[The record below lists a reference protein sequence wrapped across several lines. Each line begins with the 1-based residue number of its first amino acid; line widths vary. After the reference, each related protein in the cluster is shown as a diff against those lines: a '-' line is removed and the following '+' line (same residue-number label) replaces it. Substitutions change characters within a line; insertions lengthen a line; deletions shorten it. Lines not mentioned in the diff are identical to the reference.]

1 MYLHEARKS
10 RVVNHRMVKKR
21 IYCPVIWNHTHFRLI
36 ESWVQHSLTSDPRRL
51 WRFSHKVELSF
62 HLLKSQRCLRILE
75 KEYDV
80 LPWTRW
86 HMRPWHWQEVYCLQN
101 YQQRCVWQRRCVP
114 DTRILRRA
122 SLAQLSV
129 CECPHVCTLPPP
141 LTSARYPWISNLSI
155 SIVFHYFRW
164 LCTYLHC
171 EAAWNEAMSLT
182 TFNSSDTKRVE
193 CSFVDLSWQQIYYWQ
208 KF

>member
-10 RVVNHRMVKKR
+10 RVVNHLMFKKR
-21 IYCPVIWNHTHFRLI
+21 IYCPMIWNHIHLRLI
-36 ESWVQHSLTSDPRRL
+36 EGWVQSDPHRL
-51 WRFSHKVELSF
+51 WRFSHKVE
-62 HLLKSQRCLRILE
+62 QRCLRISE

-101 YQQRCVWQRRCVP
+101 YQQRCVP

-129 CECPHVCTLPPP
+129 CERPHVCTLPP
-141 LTSARYPWISNLSI
+141 LLISARYPWINNLSI
-155 SIVFHYFRW
+155 SIVSYCFRVVVMYV
-164 LCTYLHC
+164 CT
-171 EAAWNEAMSLT
+171 WNVAMPIAYCTS
-182 TFNSSDTKRVE
+182 NSSDTNRVDR
-193 CSFVDLSWQQIYYWQ
+193 SKLTTDLLLTSVLDSPFHTM
-208 KF
+208 KLTC

>member
-10 RVVNHRMVKKR
+10 RVVNPWMVKRR
-21 IYCPVIWNHTHFRLI
+21 IYCPVIWNHIHLRLI
-36 ESWVQHSLTSDPRRL
+36 EGWVQHSLTSYPHRL

-62 HLLKSQRCLRILE
+62 HLLKSQPCLRISE

-101 YQQRCVWQRRCVP
+101 YQQRCVP

-129 CECPHVCTLPPP
+129 CLWTSSCLHT

-155 SIVFHYFRW
+155 SIVSHYFRAVFMYVFILW
-164 LCTYLHC
+164 GCMEEGRVFFCRSKMTTDLL
-171 EAAWNEAMSLT
+171 LT
-182 TFNSSDTKRVE
+182 SVLESPFHTMKLT
-193 CSFVDLSWQQIYYWQ
+193 C
-208 KF
+208 